1 MVTVDDVENRLP
13 RDLDPAEKTRAG
25 YLIEDAEARIVEEFG
40 RAGMDLARFLEFPWF
55 RATYERV
62 VREMVAAPI
71 LVGINAGMRS
81 ASSSTMQES
90 DSVTFA
96 DVESVSWGG
105 VTLTDQQRADL
116 GLPAGGL
123 PRGRFPCPP
132 RWPERRLP

>member
-1 MVTVDDVENRLP
+1 MVTVDDVEKRLP
-13 RDLDPAEKTRAG
+13 RDLDPEEKARAG
-25 YLIEDAEARIVEEFG
+25 YLIKDAEDWIAAEFG
-40 RAGMDLARFLEFPWF
+40 RAGMDLDTALSRAWF

-71 LVGINAGMRS
+71 LVGINAGIRS
-81 ASSSTMQES
+81 ASSTTMQES

-105 VTLTDQQRADL
+105 VTLTDRQRDDL
-116 GLPAGGL
+116 GLPVGGRSRGSF
-123 PRGRFPCPP
+123 PRPP